1 MAASPP
7 PEPADARIRILIAA
21 ARLVASGGGDA
32 ATTRAIAAAA
42 GVQAPT
48 IYRLF
53 GDKNGLLAAV
63 AEQVMADFVANKI
76 PRDSDRD
83 PIIDLRLG
91 WDDYVAFGLANPAVF
106 TMITVGAVGGM
117 SSAAAAG
124 LAVLRARVNR
134 VARIGRLR
142 VSEGQAADL
151 IHAGGT
157 GAVLALLAKP
167 ADARG
172 DLAIQMREAVMA
184 AILDGNSAT
193 THTTATMATGLRA
206 RLEDMPVLSPGE
218 RHLIKELLERLSRA
232 SG

>member
-63 AEQVMADFVANKI
+63 AEQVMADFV